1 MWRPEVA
8 ALPIA
13 LDGNT
18 SERTEQ
24 EDRKDWDTVE
34 QTL

>member
-1 MWRPEVA
+1 MWSA

-13 LDGNT
+13 LEGNT
-18 SERTEQ
+18 SEHTGQ